1 MSRRSVLLILFALIL
16 VIAAVSATVMVTAT
30 SYMNR
35 AADYGRAHTD
45 ALAIPDPLPG
55 STPAAEPPTKVEA
68 VARYGDTVEV
78 QVTRRYQTARSSNAL
93 FTVTYFYAPTGDVW
107 QLIDPPDSFWGD
119 IKTTAGTHVAVI
131 HPQRDQKLIDN
142 LITVVDSAIET
153 ACTRWECPPS
163 ANAAPLTVHFV
174 TDPANV
180 SSEQLTYLVPRLT
193 GVPMS
198 RSANDDY
205 LSRIAADTL
214 IRLAAQ
220 LNLSPADARAEIQRQ
235 NLYLAP

>member
-1 MSRRSVLLILFALIL
+1 MSRRSVLLALFALVLLIAG
-16 VIAAVSATVMVTAT
+16 ISAAVMVSAST
-30 SYMNR
+30 YMNR
-35 AADYGRAHTD
+35 AADYARAHTD
-45 ALAIPDPLPG
+45 ALTIPNPLPG
-55 STPAAEPPTKVEA
+55 SAPAAEPPTKVEA

-78 QVTRRYQTARSSNAL
+78 QITRRYQTARSSDAL
-93 FTVTYFYAPTGDVW
+93 FTVTYFYAPAGDAW

-119 IKTTAGTHVAVI
+119 TKTTTGTYTAVI

-142 LITVVDSAIET
+142 LIKVLDSAIET
-153 ACTRWECPPS
+153 ACTRWECPSPS
-163 ANAAPLTVHFV
+163 APLTIHFV

-180 SSEQLTYLVPRLT
+180 SADSLTYLVPRLT

-214 IRLAAQ
+214 TALAAQ
-220 LNLSPADARAEIQRQ
+220 LKLSPAEARAEIQRQ